1 MPFGSPF
8 DAIDMAVDEVEE
20 IELGSVLDEMHE
32 DDEEEEDSVF
42 YF

>member
-1 MPFGSPF
+1 MPYGSPF
-8 DAIDMAVDEVEE
+8 DAIDYVVEEIEE

-32 DDEEEEDSVF
+32 DEDEEDSVF